1 MVVKKVALRWFVL
14 VIAFWA
20 LSQPA
25 FAHAHLLSST
35 PQANGTVQ
43 GPAVAIDLKFNS
55 RVDSSR
61 SHLDLVLP
69 DGKVEPLKIS
79 AAGDAELGAQAR
91 LAPGKYTIRW
101 QALSTDGH
109 ITRGEIPF
117 AVR

>member
-1 MVVKKVALRWFVL
+1 VKKVALCWFVCL
-14 VIAFWA
+14 IALFA
-20 LSQPA
+20 LNQLA

-35 PQANGTVQ
+35 PQADGTVR

-61 SHLDLVLP
+61 CHLDLVMP
-69 DGKVEPLKIS
+69 DGKVQSLKVS
-79 AAGDAELGAQAR
+79 APSDAELASQAT

-117 AVR
+117 SVQ